1 MIRLDKNSP
10 ISINTQIVEQIK
22 LYIFKGVLK
31 EGDKL
36 DSVRQLS
43 ADIGV
48 NPNTIQKA
56 YRELELLG
64 YVETQ
69 AGKGVFVKQAVKSEV
84 EVYKDELI
92 KSLEK
97 DVKDLLELGVNIEE
111 LINIVKGVV

>member
-1 MIRLDKNSP
+1 MISLDKNSP
-10 ISINTQIVEQIK
+10 VSINTQIVEQVK

-69 AGKGVFVKQAVKSEV
+69 AGKGVFVKQAVGSEV
-84 EVYKDELI
+84 DNYKSDLI
-92 KSLEK
+92 KTFKK
-97 DVKDLLELGVNIEE
+97 DVKDLKELGVSIEE
-111 LINIVKGVV
+111 LIEILKGVI

>member
-1 MIRLDKNSP
+1 MIRIDKNSP

-22 LYIFKGVLK
+22 LYIFKEVLK

-36 DSVRQLS
+36 DSVRHLS

-69 AGKGVFVKQAVKSEV
+69 AGKGVFVKKAVGAEV
-84 EVYKDELI
+84 DSYKDELM
-92 KSLEK
+92 KSFEK
-97 DVKDLLELGVNIEE
+97 DAKDLLELGVTLDE
-111 LINIVKGVV
+111 LIKKLEGVV

>member
-1 MIRLDKNSP
+1 MIKLDKNSP
-10 ISINTQIVEQIK
+10 VSINAQIVEQIK

-36 DSVRQLS
+36 YPVRQLS

-64 YVETQ
+64 YVETHV
-69 AGKGVFVKQAVKSEV
+69 GRGVFVKPTVSREI
-84 EVYKDELI
+84 ESYKEERI
-92 KSLEK
+92 KAYKK
-97 DVKDLLELGVNIEE
+97 DVKDLLELGISVDE
-111 LINIVKGVV
+111 LIDVLKGEI

>member
-1 MIRLDKNSP
+1 MVSIDKNSP

-36 DSVRQLS
+36 DSVRQFS

-64 YVETQ
+64 FVETQ
-69 AGKGVFVKQAVKSEV
+69 AGKGVFVKKAVLTEV
-84 EVYKDELI
+84 DSYKDELM
-92 KSLEK
+92 KSFEK
-97 DVKDLLELGVNIEE
+97 DAKDLLELGVTLDE
-111 LINIVKGVV
+111 LIKKLEGVI

>member
-1 MIRLDKNSP
+1 MISLDKNSP
-10 ISINTQIVEQIK
+10 ISINAQIVEQIK

-36 DSVRQLS
+36 DTVRQLS

-69 AGKGVFVKQAVKSEV
+69 AGKGVFVKQAVGSEV
-84 EVYKDELI
+84 DNYKNELL
-92 KSLEK
+92 KSFEK
-97 DVKDLLELGVNIEE
+97 DTKNLLELGVSVEE
-111 LINIVKGVV
+111 LIEILKGVI

>member
-10 ISINTQIVEQIK
+10 VSINTQIVEQIK

-84 EVYKDELI
+84 DVYKDELI
-92 KSLEK
+92 KSFEK
-97 DVKDLLELGVNIEE
+97 NIKDLLELGATADE
-111 LINIVKGVV
+111 LKKILEGVV

>member
-1 MIRLDKNSP
+1 MISLDKNSP
-10 ISINTQIVEQIK
+10 VSINTQIVEQIK

-69 AGKGVFVKQAVKSEV
+69 AGKGVFVKQAVGTEV
-84 EVYKDELI
+84 DSYKDELL
-92 KSLEK
+92 KSFCK
-97 DVKDLLELGVNIEE
+97 DVKDLVELGVSVDE
-111 LINIVKGVV
+111 LIEILKGVI

>member
-1 MIRLDKNSP
+1 MISLDKNSP
-10 ISINTQIVEQIK
+10 VSINTQIVEQIK

-36 DSVRQLS
+36 YSVRQLS

-69 AGKGVFVKQAVKSEV
+69 AGKGVFVKKAVSTEI
-84 EVYKDELI
+84 ERYKEELI
-92 KSLEK
+92 KAYK
-97 DVKDLLELGVNIEE
+97 RDIKDLLELGVSVEE
-111 LINIVKGVV
+111 LVNILKGVI

>member
-1 MIRLDKNSP
+1 MVNIDKNSP
-10 ISINTQIVEQIK
+10 VSINTQIVEQIK

-36 DSVRQLS
+36 DSVRQFS

-64 YVETQ
+64 FVETQ
-69 AGKGVFVKQAVKSEV
+69 AGKGVFVKKAVESEV

-92 KSLEK
+92 KSFQK
-97 DVKDLLELGVNIEE
+97 NTKDLLELGVSINE
-111 LINIVKGVV
+111 LKEILEGGI

>member
-1 MIRLDKNSP
+1 MISLDKNSP

-36 DSVRQLS
+36 ESVRQLS

-69 AGKGVFVKQAVKSEV
+69 AGKGVFVKQAVSTEV
-84 EVYKDELI
+84 ESYKEDLL
-92 KSLEK
+92 KAYK
-97 DVKDLLELGVNIEE
+97 RDVKDLLELGVSIDE
-111 LINIVKGVV
+111 LINILKGVN

>member
-1 MIRLDKNSP
+1 MVSLDKNSP
-10 ISINTQIVEQIK
+10 VSINSQIVEQIK
-22 LYIFKGVLK
+22 LFILKGVLK

-43 ADIGV
+43 ADLIV

-69 AGKGVFVKQAVKSEV
+69 AGRGVFVKSVKNIEIES
-84 EVYKDELI
+84 YRDKII
-92 KSLEK
+92 KNYEK
-97 DVKDLLELGVNIEE
+97 NIKDLIELGLTVEE
-111 LINIVKGVV
+111 LKNIIDGVV